1 MLQKPRLKT
10 FLTVFPLS
18 ETTWGVRGG
27 SDELWRITFRDE
39 QTFNA
44 LTSILP
50 YLNGK
55 HGAEEIVK
63 TVAAKGV
70 EEAEVLSLLERMEEE
85 SLIEEADGF
94 GLTEEEQQAL
104 RSQLTFFSRY
114 TAEGGAKHQARLRE
128 SRVAVIGDGYLARSL
143 RRQLSESGVGGL
155 VLLSSEPASVSAEQN
170 GHNAPG
176 AHDASAGDGRAS
188 HRVLRLDRDAVW
200 PGEEGVPDL
209 FIVAQEA
216 EDPQLLEAMDRL
228 SKERKVP
235 WLLVRALETHVA
247 WVGPLFIP
255 DETACYQSL
264 EARVRSNLAYF
275 PEYEAFSRHLR
286 QARSPG
292 ASCGGLHAYFELLSA
307 VAVIE
312 TIKFLCNLSVPHLA
326 GRFLTVNL
334 TTWDVEV
341 HEVLRVPQL
350 GLEVTE
356 PKLFAW
362 KEMPHDEIASQKEG
376 SIYSRRS

>member
-1 MLQKPRLKT
+1 MLQRPRLKT

-27 SDELWRITFRDE
+27 SDELWRIKFRDE

-55 HGAEEIVK
+55 HEAEEIVK

-70 EEAEVLSLLERMEEE
+70 DEAEVLSLLERMEEE
-85 SLIEEADGF
+85 SLIEEAHSF
-94 GLTEEEQQAL
+94 GLTEQEEQAL
-104 RSQLTFFSRY
+104 RSQLIFFSRY
-114 TAEGGAKHQARLRE
+114 TAEGGAKYQSRLRA
-128 SRVAVIGDGYLARSL
+128 SRVVIIGDGYLARSL
-143 RRQLSESGVGGL
+143 KRQLAESGVGEL
-155 VLLSSEPASVSAEQN
+155 VLMSSEPASALAGHN
-170 GHNAPG
+170 GHNAAD
-176 AHDASAGDGRAS
+176 AHHASDGDGRAS
-188 HRVLRLDRDAVW
+188 HRVLKLDRDAVW
-200 PGEEGVPDL
+200 PEDEAVPDL

-216 EDPQLLEAMDRL
+216 EDPQLLDAMDRL
-228 SKERKVP
+228 SKGRKAP
-235 WLLVRALETHVA
+235 WLLVRAMEANVA

-264 EARVRSNLAYF
+264 EARIRSNIEYF

-286 QARSPG
+286 QTRSTG
-292 ASCGGLHAYFELLSA
+292 ESCGGLHAYFELLSA

-312 TIKFLCNLSVPHLA
+312 TVKFLSKLGIPHLA
-326 GRFLTVNL
+326 GRFLTINL
-334 TTWDVEV
+334 TTWNVEV
-341 HEVLRVPQL
+341 HEVLRVPRL